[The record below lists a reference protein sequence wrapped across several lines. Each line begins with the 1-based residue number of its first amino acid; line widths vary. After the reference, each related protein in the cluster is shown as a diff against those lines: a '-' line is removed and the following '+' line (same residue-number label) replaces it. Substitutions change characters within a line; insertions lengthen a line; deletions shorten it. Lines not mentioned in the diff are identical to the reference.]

1 MPQVQSNDDLST
13 YERQDAPRR
22 RLGLPCPSSHP
33 ARTGPPIAAPKLAP
47 AKTPNCRPHPLT
59 PLSLSATLPKWYCTV
74 HFSIPLVLFEDPSL
88 PAKSSD
94 TSPPAEQP
102 GCIGLIGLRNRHS
115 ESSLSPRFVS
125 PSRRRIPLPHLPP
138 VFDLAG

>member
-1 MPQVQSNDDLST
+1 MH
-13 YERQDAPRR
+13 QDADWGAGEGEHSVWPR
-22 RLGLPCPSSHP
+22 PK
-33 ARTGPPIAAPKLAP
+33 PPTVGHTLS
-47 AKTPNCRPHPLT
+47 L
-59 PLSLSATLPKWYCTV
+59 LSLSATLPKWYCTV

-102 GCIGLIGLRNRHS
+102 GCIGLIGLRNHHS

-138 VFDLAG
+138 AFDLAG